1 MSDRNQHHHS
11 SSRAAANDR
20 FKRSFNTWLWGS
32 LLTATAAHFAMFMF
46 WPDMTAATVP
56 AEGDPIYVVDIP
68 DEIPLPPEPEPI
80 SRPAIPVVT
89 MVDIS
94 EDITISPTTFRDNP
108 VETLPDPPRDE
119 AGGSLIDEPG
129 FTPMTVPPT
138 LTNQREVRRALEREY
153 PAILRDAGIGGRVL
167 VHFFID
173 EEGIVRRT
181 LVAATSG
188 HASLDEAALRVAGV
202 ARFTPALNLDRMV
215 PVWIQL
221 PITFEVR

>member
-1 MSDRNQHHHS
+1 MSDRDQHHQA
-11 SSRAAANDR
+11 SSRTVANDR
-20 FKRSFNTWLWGS
+20 FKRSFGTWLWS
-32 LLTATAAHFAMFMF
+32 SVLTATALHFAMFMF
-46 WPDMTAATVP
+46 WPDMTAANVSLDP
-56 AEGDPIYVVDIP
+56 AVIEVVEVP

-80 SRPAIPVVT
+80 NRPAVPVIT
-89 MVDIS
+89 IDIS
-94 EDITISPTTFRDNP
+94 EEITISPTTFRDNP
-108 VETLPDPPRDE
+108 VEKLPEPREDE
-119 AGGSLIDEPG
+119 ARTNLIDEPG
-129 FTPMTVPPT
+129 FTPMTVPPR
-138 LTNQREVRRALEREY
+138 LTNEREVRRALEREY

-202 ARFTPALNLDRMV
+202 ARFTPALNLDQLV

>member
-1 MSDRNQHHHS
+1 MNERDLHHQTA
-11 SSRAAANDR
+11 SRAAANDR
-20 FKRSFNTWLWGS
+20 FKKSFATWLWGS
-32 LLTATAAHFAMFMF
+32 VLTATALHFAMFML
-46 WPDMTAATVP
+46 WPDMTAVNVSP
-56 AEGDPIYVVDIP
+56 DIPVIKVVDIP
-68 DEIPLPPEPEPI
+68 DKIPPPPEPEPI
-80 SRPAIPVVT
+80 SRPALPVIT
-89 MVDIS
+89 MADIS

-119 AGGSLIDEPG
+119 ARASLIDEPG
-129 FTPMTVPPT
+129 FTPMTVPPR
-138 LTNQREVRRALEREY
+138 LTNEREVQRALEWEY

-202 ARFTPALNLDRMV
+202 ARFTPALNLDKMV